1 MRDSDNRAYPGSLC
15 SPKIPV
21 WETLDMLV
29 ALSARAMRKRIKA
42 KKEVFDGLY
51 RA

>member
-21 WETLDMLV
+21 WGTLDMLV
-29 ALSARAMRKRIKA
+29 ALSARALGKRIKA
-42 KKEVFDGLY
+42 KKEDFYGL
-51 RA
+51 